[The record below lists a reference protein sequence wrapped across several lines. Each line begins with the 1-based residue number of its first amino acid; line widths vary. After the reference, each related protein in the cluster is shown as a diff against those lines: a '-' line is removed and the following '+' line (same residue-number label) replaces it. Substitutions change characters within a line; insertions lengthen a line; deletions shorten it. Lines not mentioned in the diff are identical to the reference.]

1 MTTIKKAMSL
11 TAAMT
16 ITLWIF
22 IALTA
27 EYLS

>member
-16 ITLWIF
+16 ITLWLLI
-22 IALTA
+22 ILNA
-27 EYLS
+27 EYVI